1 MRPMPDRPWMSQP
14 SPIVDVAACGTR
26 YQEETTAGEST
37 ALCSC
42 GTFAIGICS
51 DCHRLVCGECSGM
64 HVSQRTCTACL
75 EAIRQA
81 EAEKQ
86 RRAEER
92 AIAERVTWENEPLT
106 LSRPQ
111 AFDILFI
118 READQR
124 EINSAV
130 GCLESIEE
138 PEFRELAIACL
149 EAAGRPLKEETLHDR
164 SRGFLARLRSY
175 RVWWFFAP
183 RTRGIQYVGIT
194 PEGRWM
200 EWTESSGDRDWG
212 VRRYAD
218 LTTSAV
224 RDLISDASRGGGGR
238 SAGNSFFQRPF

>member
-1 MRPMPDRPWMSQP
+1 
-14 SPIVDVAACGTR
+14 
-26 YQEETTAGEST
+26 
-37 ALCSC
+37 
-42 GTFAIGICS
+42 
-51 DCHRLVCGECSGM
+51 M
-64 HVSQRTCTACL
+64 HASRRTCTACL

-81 EAEKQ
+81 EAEE
-86 RRAEER
+86 RGRAEEQ
-92 AIAERVTWENEPLT
+92 AIAERVAWEKEPLT

-130 GCLESIEE
+130 ACLESIEE
-138 PEFRELAIACL
+138 PEFCELAIARL
-149 EAAGRPLKEETLHDR
+149 EVAGRPLKEETLHDR
-164 SRGFLARLRSY
+164 SRGVLARLRSY

-183 RTRGIQYVGIT
+183 RTPGVQYVGIT

-200 EWTESSGDRDWG
+200 EWTESTGERDGG

-224 RDLISDASRGGGGR
+224 RDLISDAACGGGGR
-238 SAGNSFFQRPF
+238 SAGNSFFQRPS